1 MTVASLDDRARLSG
15 VERLRGLFTP
25 ASIAVVGASE
35 TSSWARNLLHSL
47 SLVPG
52 TTTVVPVNPKHATQ
66 FGLPAVPSLRALA
79 APVDLAFI
87 LVGADKVE
95 SVLVDAAAAGI
106 RHAIVLAGG
115 FGEAGETGA
124 SRQADLVRVAT
135 ELDITVLGPNTI
147 GFLNPRQ
154 GFAPWAV
161 ATAAPPLV
169 GSLGAVFESG
179 SMARA
184 TYQFAQAH
192 GVGSSLWVSV
202 GNGAVVDAIDVLDY
216 LIEDEG
222 TRAIAVFLETIKDA
236 ARFQRAARAALAAGK
251 PIVAF
256 KAGRSEQGRRS
267 AAAHTGALATDD
279 AVVDAAFT
287 QYGVIRVGGLEEL
300 VATAG
305 LFASARRLPAGPRM
319 GVVTSSGGGCNV
331 IADLA
336 EVEGLAL
343 PSWTTDTVEALQ
355 QEMPAG
361 AWLQNPLDTTGFGH
375 ARARHRPTKAEDDLL
390 EIARTDTNMDFLY
403 TMMTPLPARE
413 PTDEQVR
420 ADLEERLRIV
430 GGIVRESPVPVFLS
444 SNTCLDV
451 ADYPR
456 RLLAEQEL
464 YLLPGADLAMKA
476 LGHLGRWPA
485 RRDRA
490 MRAAGTAAEV
500 AEPWTP
506 GPVGT
511 WAEDEGRAL
520 LSAHGVGL
528 VPAVLALTDDE
539 AVTAQ
544 RDFGGPV
551 ALKICSRAIA
561 HKSDVGGVALD
572 VAGEDE
578 VRAVHARIRASVTA
592 RCPAADQRG
601 VLVSPMRPPGVDLLV
616 GVTRDPTFG
625 PVLTVAAG
633 GIWVEVLGDSALRVL
648 PVTPAEV
655 RDMLDGLRAA
665 PLLHGGRGTDAVDL
679 DALCEAIVAISA
691 AALALGDRLE
701 ALEVNPLRVSGSMVE
716 ALDVLVSTHG

>member
-66 FGLPAVPSLRALA
+66 FGLPAVASLRELSE
-79 APVDLAFI
+79 PVDLAFV

-95 SVLVDAAAAGI
+95 AVLADAAAVGI

-135 ELDITVLGPNTI
+135 QLDITVLGPNTI
-147 GFLNPRQ
+147 GFLHPRA

-161 ATAAPPLV
+161 ATTAPPLV

-216 LIEDEG
+216 LVEDEG

-236 ARFQRAARAALAAGK
+236 TRFQRAARAALAAGK

-287 QYGVIRVGGLEEL
+287 QCGVIRVSSLEEL

-305 LFASARRLPAGPRM
+305 LFASTRRWPAGPRM

-361 AWLQNPLDTTGFGH
+361 SWLQNPLDTTGFGH
-375 ARARHRPTKAEDDLL
+375 ARQRHRPTKAEDDLL
-390 EIARTDTNMDFLY
+390 EIARADANMDFLY

-413 PTDEQVR
+413 PEDARAR
-420 ADLEERLRIV
+420 ADLEERLRIL
-430 GGIVRESPVPVFLS
+430 GGIVREAPVPVFLS

-490 MRAAGTAAEV
+490 LRAVTV
-500 AEPWTP
+500 APDAPVPWTA
-506 GPVGT
+506 GHVGT

-520 LSAHGVGL
+520 LAAHGVGL
-528 VPAVLALTDDE
+528 VPAVLAGTEDE
-539 AVTAQ
+539 AVAAQ
-544 RDFGGPV
+544 REFGEAV
-551 ALKICSRAIA
+551 ALKICSRAVA
-561 HKSDVGGVALD
+561 H
-572 VAGEDE
+572 
-578 VRAVHARIRASVTA
+578 
-592 RCPAADQRG
+592 
-601 VLVSPMRPPGVDLLV
+601 
-616 GVTRDPTFG
+616 
-625 PVLTVAAG
+625 
-633 GIWVEVLGDSALRVL
+633 
-648 PVTPAEV
+648 
-655 RDMLDGLRAA
+655 
-665 PLLHGGRGTDAVDL
+665 
-679 DALCEAIVAISA
+679 
-691 AALALGDRLE
+691 
-701 ALEVNPLRVSGSMVE
+701 
-716 ALDVLVSTHG
+716 